1 MRNAERAQEGWSL
14 EAGPVTRTAW
24 FVFLLVLA
32 VLALFP
38 LWWMFTTAV
47 KPAAQIFSGDLSL
60 VPRGATLD
68 HFRRLMGTFNLVRIM
83 GNTFIV
89 AAVTTLVQL
98 VTSLLAA
105 YGFARYRFPL
115 REPLFYL
122 CLGTMFIPIQVIM
135 VSNYLLISDWGL
147 LNTYAAAILPQAA
160 SAFGV
165 FFLRQQLRLF
175 PQSLLD
181 AARIDGAGE
190 LTVLFRIVLPTI
202 RPFVTALG
210 ILFFINAWN
219 QYVWPV
225 LVLTD
230 PDMMTLPIALR
241 EFMHSEAGHDW
252 GLMMAASTMG
262 VLPAVVAF
270 LLAQRMIMSTFAS
283 TGLKG

>member
-1 MRNAERAQEGWSL
+1 MRNAEPVQEGWSL
-14 EAGPVTRTAW
+14 ETGPLSRAAW

-32 VLALFP
+32 LLALFP
-38 LWWMFTTAV
+38 LWWMFTTAL
-47 KPAAQIFSGDLSL
+47 KPASQIFAGDLSL
-60 VPRGATLD
+60 FPRGATLD
-68 HFRRLMGTFNLVRIM
+68 HFRRLMGTFNLARIM
-83 GNTFIV
+83 GNTLVV
-89 AAVTTLVQL
+89 AAVTTGFQL
-98 VTSLLAA
+98 ITSLLAA

-135 VSNYLLISDWGL
+135 VSNYLLVSDWGL

-202 RPFVTALG
+202 RPFITALG

-262 VLPAVVAF
+262 VLPALIAF

>member
-1 MRNAERAQEGWSL
+1 MRNGERAHEGWAL
-14 EAGPVTRTAW
+14 EAGPLVRALW
-24 FVFLLVLA
+24 FLFLLVLA
-32 VLALFP
+32 AVALFP

-47 KPAAQIFSGDLSL
+47 KPASQIFSGDLSL
-60 VPRGATLD
+60 FPREVTLD
-68 HFRRLMGTFNLVRIM
+68 HFRRLLGTFNLARIM
-83 GNTFIV
+83 GNTLIV
-89 AAVTTLVQL
+89 AGVTTAVQL

-105 YGFARYRFPL
+105 YGFARCRFPL

-122 CLGTMFIPIQVIM
+122 CLGTMFIPVQVIM
-135 VSNYLLISDWGL
+135 VSNYLLISEWGL
-147 LNTYAAAILPQAA
+147 LNTFAAAILPQAA

-230 PDMMTLPIALR
+230 PEMMTLPLALR

-262 VLPAVVAF
+262 VLPALVLF
-270 LLAQRMIMSTFAS
+270 LVAQRMIMSTFAS